1 MGLDGKLIDE
11 LLAGRSTVAE
21 IAGEN
26 GLLKQLTKAILER
39 AMAAELTTHL
49 DYEKHTVAGHHSD
62 NSHNKTCQNRLERY
76 SPRSKSKCN
85 TFRGDTVA

>member
-1 MGLDGKLIDE
+1 MGIDGKLIDE

-39 AMAAELTTHL
+39 ALAAELSTHL
-49 DYEKHTVAGHHSD
+49 GYEKHAVAGH
-62 NSHNKTCQNRLERY
+62 NSGNSRNGASQKRLKR
-76 SPRSKSKCN
+76 
-85 TFRGDTVA
+85 